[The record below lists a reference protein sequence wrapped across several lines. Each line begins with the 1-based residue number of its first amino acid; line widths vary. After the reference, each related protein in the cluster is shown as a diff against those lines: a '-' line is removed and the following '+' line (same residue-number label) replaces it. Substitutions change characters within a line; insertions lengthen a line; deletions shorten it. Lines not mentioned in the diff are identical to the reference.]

1 MNELPR
7 NDVLKI
13 LKQQFLS
20 GNLKEYDHKYDKT
33 VAAWEKSRAA
43 GAEAHT
49 VRLSDDCRD
58 LHVFDRIDDISK
70 CHLAYFRDYYE
81 SRSTALERMG
91 AQKASVIARKTL
103 RKVYNKVG
111 LVEKP
116 S

>member
-43 GAEAHT
+43 GAEHT
-49 VRLSDDCRD
+49 P
-58 LHVFDRIDDISK
+58 FD
-70 CHLAYFRDYYE
+70 
-81 SRSTALERMG
+81 
-91 AQKASVIARKTL
+91 
-103 RKVYNKVG
+103 
-111 LVEKP
+111 
-116 S
+116 

>member
-91 AQKASVIARKTL
+91 
-103 RKVYNKVG
+103 VG
-111 LVEKP
+111 RQDI
-116 S
+116 